1 MNCDFFLSFCLSEL
15 QDDLCSDLSNL
26 QNWLS
31 RNFVSPLFPCPSN
44 LFLLLLLSQ
53 FDHRDTRKKARK
65 LPCKSWGELKT
76 YVRRGDEK
84 IAVSNFSN
92 LHRMQSL
99 QIHFLGP
106 KNRLEEGQID
116 TVNINTHRLRDA
128 EGIRCGRARG
138 RPKRPLSASVCKFFS
153 REYSGISMKVLPQ
166 FTHRSLHFNSHIFA
180 LHTKCL

>member
-31 RNFVSPLFPCPSN
+31 RNFVSPLFPCPSK

-106 KNRLEEGQID
+106 KIGWKQVKSIQL
-116 TVNINTHRLRDA
+116 TLTHTGFGMQRVLDA
-128 EGIRCGRARG
+128 AEPEVG
-138 RPKRPLSASVCKFFS
+138 
-153 REYSGISMKVLPQ
+153 
-166 FTHRSLHFNSHIFA
+166 
-180 LHTKCL
+180 